1 MHGTRPST
9 IGIVVQSSPVALL
22 AWLGE
27 KFRDWTDDDLNLD
40 QVLETVTLW
49 WVLECFPKAIYAY
62 EQVST
67 AFLLPHSLS
76 SLSLSSFDSCLLRL
90 CSFVELEEVRAEVEN
105 FLTSFVPLRYF
116 LFFFNYSSPQ
126 E

>member
-9 IGIVVQSSPVALL
+9 IGLVVQSSPVALL

-62 EQVST
+62 EQVSI
-67 AFLLPHSLS
+67 LS
-76 SLSLSSFDSCLLRL
+76 TF
-90 CSFVELEEVRAEVEN
+90 
-105 FLTSFVPLRYF
+105 TSFISLRQPRF
-116 LFFFNYSSPQ
+116 VSVK
-126 E
+126 

>member
-9 IGIVVQSSPVALL
+9 IGMVVQSSPVALL

-67 AFLLPHSLS
+67 AFLLPRAL
-76 SLSLSSFDSCLLRL
+76 LSLSSFDSCLLRL
-90 CSFVELEEVRAEVEN
+90 CSFVELEEV
-105 FLTSFVPLRYF
+105 
-116 LFFFNYSSPQ
+116 
-126 E
+126 